1 MSSVVSRTFRSSP
14 HRSGSETW
22 DAIIALLGRGKSTPA
37 VDELNSVRGTATMLI
52 IEQSFKEAPMVVTCD
67 GPRTR
72 VRCVY
77 DDEALDD
84 SAADENPLGFDP
96 LQGDWEVSLPCPAE
110 DLEWVQRALREKS
123 TRINARD
130 AAQGIALPETAAKSA
145 ALGVQVDLKE
155 LLK

>member
-1 MSSVVSRTFRSSP
+1 MSSVVNRTFRSSP

-22 DAIIALLGRGKSTPA
+22 GAIVALLGRGKSTPA
-37 VDELNSVRGTATMLI
+37 VDELNSVKGTAAMLI
-52 IEQSFKEAPMVVTCD
+52 VEQAFKDAPMIVTCD

-84 SAADENPLGFDP
+84 SAADENALGFDP
-96 LQGDWEVSLPCPAE
+96 LKGDWEVSLPCPAD
-110 DLEWVQRALREKS
+110 DLELVQRDLREKS
-123 TRINARD
+123 QRVTARD
-130 AAQGIALPETAAKSA
+130 AAEGIGLPESTAKNATSS
-145 ALGVQVDLKE
+145 VQVDLKE